1 MLGALGHRSPA
12 VALVGRSSQADLRMV
27 AAALPHALSSRKSK
41 ATNSNT
47 KMSSLTF
54 GVGWGLGRD
63 GLFFEGTLRLKMSEL
78 AQENRDAAMLKWGPY
93 LGPI

>member
-1 MLGALGHRSPA
+1 MSPQVLTCA
-12 VALVGRSSQADLRMV
+12 FLISRMPVATGFSLR
-27 AAALPHALSSRKSK
+27 LSFTEFAGKYG
-41 ATNSNT
+41 
-47 KMSSLTF
+47 SLTF

-78 AQENRDAAMLKWGPY
+78 AQENTDAAMLKWGPY